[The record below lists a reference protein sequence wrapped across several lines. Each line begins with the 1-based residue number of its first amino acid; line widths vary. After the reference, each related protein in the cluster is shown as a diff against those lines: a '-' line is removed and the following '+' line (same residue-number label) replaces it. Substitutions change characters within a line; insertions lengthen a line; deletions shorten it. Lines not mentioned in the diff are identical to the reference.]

1 MVELIATIDSELGL
15 DTPHM
20 QRLVGS
26 PEYAVYEK
34 VASSNMVN
42 LGSTSVPLSSIEPFQ
57 DELKDIGVN
66 LDWDGE
72 SGDALQLQIEAL
84 PSQVK
89 DVIGGWVR

>member
-1 MVELIATIDSELGL
+1 
-15 DTPHM
+15 
-20 QRLVGS
+20 
-26 PEYAVYEK
+26 
-34 VASSNMVN
+34 MVN

-57 DELKDIGVN
+57 EELKDIGVN

-72 SGDALQLQIEAL
+72 SGDALQLQIESL